1 MNDASNDASNDALD
15 TAQPEMAPGDMSG
28 ASAADAR
35 AMTPAERIMLARF
48 DAQRRL
54 GLLRIIAPGLF
65 AVTVL
70 ALPFAIHADLMA
82 GVANSS
88 VQVGIGVA
96 AFAVALWATRT
107 RRVELASRAL
117 LAGVS
122 GVILLLLL
130 NDGPVAGALLLLR
143 VPEFALLALPI
154 AIAGVFGGPRLVA
167 LATGISVVVTLAI
180 LLFTPHAPDLTA
192 TLARPDGAV
201 IFTIPLA
208 LQLVLGVLMFAANR
222 GSARVLR
229 ELGDIRVAYAREKE
243 LERLKDQF
251 IASVN
256 HELRT
261 PIMALQGYLEIADE
275 LAARGEL
282 ERQHQMLTH
291 ASEAADHLAAIV
303 QSVLSVR
310 RLEADAAAT
319 QPETFALQPVI
330 VAATNLLDPRE
341 AGERER
347 KLHLRVPPELLVHA
361 DADRVRQVTLNL
373 LSNAAKYSPPAAP
386 SRCRCVWWRR
396 SSPRC
401 AGVIALPP
409 GPRWWLVAVRDYGL
423 GVPPDESAAALP
435 ALRCGWSATSPRRF
449 PGTGLG
455 LAICRAYVEA
465 MGGRIWVE
473 SAAFPAKARPSRSHC
488 HWMRRRVVVGRP
500 HAQPL
505 HRARRGGAALCFSGN
520 VDRRGQHCHFCR
532 FLALCHRRPR
542 LPTPNSS
549 EFACWWN

>member
-48 DAQRRL
+48 DAQHRL

-303 QSVLSVR
+303 KSVLSVR

-347 KLHLRVPPELLVHA
+347 ELHLRVPPELLVHA

-373 LSNAAKYSPPAAP
+373 LSNAAKYSPPGSPIEVSVRVVEAEQPSLRRRDRAP
-386 SRCRCVWWRR
+386 AR
-396 SSPRC
+396 P
-401 AGVIALPP
+401 ALVA
-409 GPRWWLVAVRDYGL
+409 VAVRDYGL
-423 GVPPDESAAALP
+423 GVPPDKAPLLFQRFVRLERDIA
-435 ALRCGWSATSPRRF
+435 SPV

-473 SAAFPAKARPSRSHC
+473 SSGVPGEGSTFTFTLPLDAPAS
-488 HWMRRRVVVGRP
+488 
-500 HAQPL
+500 
-505 HRARRGGAALCFSGN
+505 
-520 VDRRGQHCHFCR
+520 
-532 FLALCHRRPR
+532 
-542 LPTPNSS
+542 
-549 EFACWWN
+549 

>member
-1 MNDASNDASNDALD
+1 MNDASNDALD
-15 TAQPEMAPGDMSG
+15 NAPPEVEAGDTSAPTA
-28 ASAADAR
+28 AAR
-35 AMTPAERIMLARF
+35 TMTPAERIMLARF

-54 GLLRIIAPGLF
+54 GLLRIIAPGLL
-65 AVTVL
+65 AVAVL

-82 GVANSS
+82 GVASS
-88 VQVGIGVA
+88 SLQVGVGVA
-96 AFAVALWATRT
+96 AFAVALWATWT

-122 GVILLLLL
+122 GVILLLLV

-167 LATGISVVVTLAI
+167 LATGLSVAVTLAI
-180 LLFTPHAPDLTA
+180 LIFTPRAPDLA
-192 TLARPDGAV
+192 GVLARPDGLV

-222 GSARVLR
+222 GSTRVLR

-243 LERLKDQF
+243 LDRLKDQF

-303 QSVLSVR
+303 KSVLSVR

-347 KLHLRVPPELLVHA
+347 ELHLRVPPELLVHA

-373 LSNAAKYSPPAAP
+373 LSNAAKYSPPGSPIEVSARVVEAEQP
-386 SRCRCVWWRR
+386 SLRR
-396 SSPRC
+396 RERGPTRP
-401 AGVIALPP
+401 ALVA
-409 GPRWWLVAVRDYGL
+409 VAVRDYGL
-423 GVPPDESAAALP
+423 GVPPDKAPLLFQRFVRLERDIA
-435 ALRCGWSATSPRRF
+435 SPV

-455 LAICRAYVEA
+455 LAICHAYVEA

-473 SAAFPAKARPSRSHC
+473 SSGVPGEGSTFTFTL
-488 HWMRRRVVVGRP
+488 
-500 HAQPL
+500 PL
-505 HRARRGGAALCFSGN
+505 ATVAS
-520 VDRRGQHCHFCR
+520 
-532 FLALCHRRPR
+532 
-542 LPTPNSS
+542 
-549 EFACWWN
+549 

>member
-1 MNDASNDASNDALD
+1 MNDANNDPGNEAGNDALD
-15 TAQPEMAPGDMSG
+15 HALPPDMAPGD
-28 ASAADAR
+28 ASAPGAAAR
-35 AMTPAERIMLARF
+35 AMTTAERIMLARF

-65 AVTVL
+65 AVAVL

-82 GVANSS
+82 GLASS
-88 VQVGIGVA
+88 SLQVGVGVA
-96 AFAVALWATRT
+96 AFAVALWATWT
-107 RRVELASRAL
+107 RRVEIASRAL

-122 GVILLLLL
+122 GVILLLLV

-167 LATGISVVVTLAI
+167 LATGISVAVTLAI
-180 LLFTPHAPDLTA
+180 LIFTPRAPDLA
-192 TLARPDGAV
+192 AALARPDGLV

-282 ERQHQMLTH
+282 ERQHQMLSH

-303 QSVLSVR
+303 KSVLSIR

-319 QPETFALQPVI
+319 QAETFALQPVI
-330 VAATNLLDPRE
+330 IAATNLLDPRE

-347 KLHLRVPPELLVHA
+347 ELRLRVPPELLVHA
-361 DADRVRQVTLNL
+361 DVDRVRQVTLNL
-373 LSNAAKYSPPAAP
+373 LSNAAKYSPPGSPIEVSARVVEAEQPSLRRRERAP
-386 SRCRCVWWRR
+386 IR
-396 SSPRC
+396 P
-401 AGVIALPP
+401 A
-409 GPRWWLVAVRDYGL
+409 LVAVSVRDYGL
-423 GVPPDESAAALP
+423 GVPPDKAPLLFQRFVRLERDIA
-435 ALRCGWSATSPRRF
+435 SPV

-455 LAICRAYVEA
+455 LAICRMYVEA
-465 MGGRIWVE
+465 MGGHIWVE
-473 SAAFPAKARPSRSHC
+473 SSGVSGEGSTFTFTLPLA
-488 HWMRRRVVVGRP
+488 VV
-500 HAQPL
+500 
-505 HRARRGGAALCFSGN
+505 
-520 VDRRGQHCHFCR
+520 
-532 FLALCHRRPR
+532 
-542 LPTPNSS
+542 
-549 EFACWWN
+549 